1 MSESINVLLVS
12 PEQYPKEITI
22 ESDLSS
28 LQAAVGGF
36 IEAIYPFE
44 DELALVMNEEGKIN

>member
-1 MSESINVLLVS
+1 MSESIHVLLVS

-44 DELALVMNEEGKIN
+44 DELALVINV